1 MTRRKQE
8 VPEEDEETEV
18 PAVTGD
24 ASDVV
29 EKDDEEADVE
39 KDDDVTGDAPDVVE
53 EDDEEAV
60 IEEDDEEAVVEED
73 DEEAVVEDVSTDE
86 AGKTEDIPKKMK
98 TVAVEEWSRLNSQP
112 PLWTRYAQTILTWVA
127 TVAQCNDS

>member
-1 MTRRKQE
+1 MTRREEE

-29 EKDDEEADVE
+29 EKDDEEGDGE

-53 EDDEEAV
+53 K
-60 IEEDDEEAVVEED
+60 D

-86 AGKTEDIPKKMK
+86 AEKTEDIPKKMK

-112 PLWTRYAQTILTWVA
+112 PLWTR
-127 TVAQCNDS
+127 